1 MMAYR
6 IMLVDDEEGIVKAL
20 RRLLAVTPCVY
31 HGVTYQLQ
39 VEIFTSPRAALE
51 RARHQAFE
59 LFLVDY
65 RMPEMDGVRF
75 LTEAREIQPN
85 AARMILSGYADLNAL
100 VDAINQAKIYR
111 FLAKPW
117 NDYELVSAIAE
128 ALAYRDLL
136 VESERL
142 ADAAR
147 VAQGTLSAE
156 EAELKRLEQLEPGIT
171 QVKWGPDGSVILDEE
186 FQVPDKD
193 DA

>member
-1 MMAYR
+1 MYR
-6 IMLVDDEEGIVKAL
+6 VMLVDDEEGIGKAL
-20 RRLLAVTPCVY
+20 RRLLATTPCVY

-39 VEIFTSPRAALE
+39 VEIFTSSLKALE

-65 RMPEMDGVRF
+65 RMPEMDGVRL
-75 LTEAREIQPN
+75 LTEIKEIQPG

-100 VDAINQAKIYR
+100 VGAINEAKIYR

-136 VESERL
+136 VEGERL
-142 ADAAR
+142 ADEAR
-147 VAQGTLSAE
+147 VAKGTMSAE
-156 EAELKRLEQLEPGIT
+156 DGERKRLEQLEPGIT
-171 QVKWGPDGSVILDEE
+171 QVKWGPDGSVILDDE
-186 FQVPDKD
+186 FQLPDD
-193 DA
+193 YA

>member
-1 MMAYR
+1 MAYR
-6 IMLVDDEEGIVKAL
+6 VMLVDDEEGIVKAL
-20 RRLLAVTPCVY
+20 RRLLAISPCVY
-31 HGVTYQLQ
+31 HGVTYPLQ
-39 VEIFTSPRAALE
+39 VEIFTSPLAALE

-75 LTEAREIQPN
+75 LTAVREIQPN

-117 NDYELVSAIAE
+117 NDYELVSSIAE

-136 VESERL
+136 VEREQL
-142 ADAAR
+142 ADSVR
-147 VAQGTLSAE
+147 VAQGRLSPE

-171 QVKWGPDGSVILDEE
+171 QVKWGEDGSVILDDE
-186 FQVPDKD
+186 FQLPED
-193 DA
+193 DPR